1 MVFLALKQTRLPHPE
16 TCTHKAKVNKRMK
29 ARKIEGLGGLET
41 KAGQNGHC
49 AIIVFSASL

>member
-1 MVFLALKQTRLPHPE
+1 MIFVALKQTRLSHSE

-29 ARKIEGLGGLET
+29 ARNIEGLGELET

-49 AIIVFSASL
+49 ALIVFSASL